1 LVPGSQQ
8 GPPMRDGSRRA
19 HVYAMGANE
28 VKQWHDLI
36 GHGIF
41 CFAFLQLVNRMI
53 AQIERIAKK
62 QSGKQ

>member
-1 LVPGSQQ
+1 
-8 GPPMRDGSRRA
+8 MRDGSRRA

-36 GHGIF
+36 WHGIF